1 MKYTSASNVQSWLKN
16 YKIDFATEYNLIDI
30 FVQQAE
36 NEIEAYCNNVFNL
49 RTLNEVISGSGKPI
63 LIAKRTPIFSI
74 DRLAMRYGNQTIKL
88 FTDGDG
94 QIMTDRK
101 VGKITITEF
110 AQISGAIYKDI
121 FAVGQQNVL
130 LTYTTAYCFI
140 GDNIGLDIIG
150 RYGFNDVMRISQDAT
165 HFTFELPFKIGSVNF
180 RMTRSGTADLSSYID
195 NTASWTLVGSRDRIR
210 ILIADYDSTA
220 VYRLVYI
227 PEAVETSA
235 TLLAS
240 ANLLSSIAGR
250 NDSRGGGGN
259 ASISVG
265 GFSESYGG
273 EGKYGAQIKLWRDL
287 AMKGLMRFRAVG
299 VSNV

>member
-1 MKYTSASNVQSWLKN
+1 MKYTNASNVQSWLRK
-16 YKIDFATEYNLIDI
+16 YKIDFATEYNPIDI
-30 FVQQAE
+30 FAQQAE
-36 NEIEAYCNNVFNL
+36 TEIEAYCNNIFNL
-49 RTLNEVISGSGKPI
+49 RTLNEIMSGSGKPV
-63 LIAKRTPIFSI
+63 LIAKRSPIFSI
-74 DRLAMRYGNQTIKL
+74 DRLAIRCGNQTIKL

-94 QIMTDRK
+94 QMIADRQ

-121 FAVGQQNVL
+121 FASGQQNVL

-140 GDNIGLDIIG
+140 GDNIGLDLIG
-150 RYGFNDVMRISQDAT
+150 RYGFNDVMRGSQDTT

-180 RMTRSGTADLSSYID
+180 RMTRSGQANLSSYID
-195 NTASWTLVGSRDRIR
+195 NTARWELIDRDKIR
-210 ILIADYDSTA
+210 ILITDFDSTA

-227 PEAVETSA
+227 PEAVETAA

-250 NDSRGGGGN
+250 NDCKGGGGN

-273 EGKYGAQIKLWRDL
+273 DGKYGAQIKQWRDL
-287 AMKGLMRFRAVG
+287 AMKGLMRFRLVG
-299 VSNV
+299 ISNV